1 MINKKNDYESWIRI
15 YNYYNLYFNDLYNNR
30 INDKHDE
37 HRFDNWELWML
48 GC

>member
-30 INDKHDE
+30 INDKN
-37 HRFDNWELWML
+37 RFDNWELWML